1 MSYYEKF
8 TDLMVEFYEAIM
20 WLDSFLCRCRNG
32 YKGTDSYNAG
42 IIDNYYRIDGSGIP
56 FVLPMLE
63 DA

>member
-1 MSYYEKF
+1 
-8 TDLMVEFYEAIM
+8 MVEFYEAIM
-20 WLDSFLCRCRNG
+20 WPDSFLCRCRNG
-32 YKGTDSYNAG
+32 YKGVDSYNAG